1 MKDSGGMSAE
11 DFKITYQEFI
21 HKSPQDRGKGDTST
35 RSQLII
41 ALLQG
46 LTNTEVTELLG
57 IAKDTIR
64 QYRSRTFHEF
74 EVENFTEL
82 KQLFDRYPQIWNPE
96 YKDEIVTKI
105 AEIRTQ
111 FNNLPIRHCRQPIGR
126 EGDIDRLLKSIDKYN
141 LVWVKGIGGCGK
153 TTTLL
158 EVANCCLDGAIKF
171 DAIVYI
177 SAQTEGIIN
186 SRRIALPAQR
196 TLVDIYRQIFNTFDR
211 GELMYA
217 NISTTGDESNYDRLH
232 DCLCQLLQQY
242 QTLLIFDNFDT
253 DENYYA
259 MSQAIHRLPASTR
272 VLVGSRQVFDRNY
285 HLYELQFLAPT
296 DAEKLI
302 RDRLRKRQCKLTD
315 RQIDLIVK
323 HTGGLPLAIEFTV
336 GLVAIPGREVR
347 DLERF
352 FNSNPYPD
360 ELLDYCLEQSLE
372 QLRQNRPD
380 WGYQIIQAIAL
391 FPDSAPREALIALTK
406 LTKITTGFDRS
417 IEQLLDLSLII
428 SVENDRYTLHPVVR
442 AYLNHI
448 LISQPATTN
457 HLRQLWMQWYYDKFV
472 KEFDESNWHDWQ
484 DYRSI
489 ELEWNNLSEVV
500 DWCFYSFPHLYQQCI
515 DFWNS
520 LKGFTLFCGRWQER
534 KQWLEWL
541 IKAAELQ
548 DDRETLALSLYHQ
561 SLTIACIDET
571 DRHGKARDLALA
583 AWELGV
589 DFNDRFNLVNH
600 IAALQIR
607 QQTPESFDLAKNW
620 LEDALNLPTDLSN
633 LNLAQIKYHQAQVE
647 FGLNNL
653 DLAQSL
659 YQTSLALA
667 QSEHHQRLA
676 VLNQGGIA
684 KILIAKGEFDRA
696 KTLLLQSLD
705 RLIEN
710 KDTRPIAIC
719 YAYLAMLSQKQ
730 ENCDEWMKWR
740 QLAIEKF
747 QQLNMHQQTGEFAK
761 MQFAAKQ

>member
-1 MKDSGGMSAE
+1 MNDAELMSEEDFDRSYREFIRQYSKDS
-11 DFKITYQEFI
+11 
-21 HKSPQDRGKGDTST
+21 T
-35 RSQLII
+35 RFQLIRYR
-41 ALLQG
+41 LQG
-46 LTNTEVTELLG
+46 LTNAEVAASLEISKNTV
-57 IAKDTIR
+57 R
-64 QYRSRTFHEF
+64 QYLSDVYTQFSVNSF
-74 EVENFTEL
+74 QDL
-82 KQLFDRYPQIWNPE
+82 QALFDRYPQIWNPE

-111 FNNLPIRHCRQPIGR
+111 FNNLPIHHCRQPIGR

-141 LVWVKGIGGCGK
+141 LIWVKGIGGCGK

-158 EVANCCLDGAIKF
+158 EVANRCLDGAIKF

-186 SRRIALPAQR
+186 NRRIALPAQR

-211 GELMYA
+211 GELMYGS
-217 NISTTGDESNYDRLH
+217 ISTTGDESNYDHLH

-242 QTLLIFDNFDT
+242 RTLLIFDNFDT

-259 MSQAIHRLPASTR
+259 LRQAIHRLPASTR
-272 VLVGSRQVFDRNY
+272 ILVGSRQVFDRNY

-323 HTGGLPLAIEFTV
+323 YTGGLPLAIEFTV
-336 GLVAIPGREVR
+336 GLVAIPGRDVR

-352 FNSNPYPD
+352 FSSNPYPQN
-360 ELLDYCLEQSLE
+360 LLDYCLEQSIK

-391 FPDSAPREALIALTK
+391 FPDSAPREALIKLTK

-428 SVENDRYTLHPVVR
+428 SVEQDRYTLHPVVR
-442 AYLNHI
+442 AYLNNI

-484 DYRSI
+484 DYRSL
-489 ELEWNNLSEVV
+489 ELEWNNLAAVV
-500 DWCFYSFPHLYQQCI
+500 DWCFYSSPHLYQQCI

-520 LKGFTLFCGRWQER
+520 LKGFTLFRGRWQER

-541 IKAAELQ
+541 IKGAELQ
-548 DDRETLALSLYHQ
+548 ADRETLALALYHQ

-571 DRHGKARDLALA
+571 DRQGKARDLALA

-600 IAALQIR
+600 IAALEIC
-607 QQTPESFDLAKNW
+607 QQTPDSFALAKKW
-620 LEDALNLPTDLSN
+620 LEDALNLSNDLSN

-647 FGLNNL
+647 FGLNNA
-653 DLAQSL
+653 DLSESL

-667 QSEHHQRLA
+667 QSESHQRLT
-676 VLNQGGIA
+676 VLNQGGLA
-684 KILIAKGEFDRA
+684 KILMTKGEFDRA
-696 KTLLLQSLD
+696 KILLLQSLD

-710 KDTRPIAIC
+710 KDARPIAIC

-730 ENCDEWMKWR
+730 ENYDEWMKWR

-747 QQLNMHQQTGEFAK
+747 QQLNMHQQAGEFAK
-761 MQFAAKQ
+761 MQFTAKQ